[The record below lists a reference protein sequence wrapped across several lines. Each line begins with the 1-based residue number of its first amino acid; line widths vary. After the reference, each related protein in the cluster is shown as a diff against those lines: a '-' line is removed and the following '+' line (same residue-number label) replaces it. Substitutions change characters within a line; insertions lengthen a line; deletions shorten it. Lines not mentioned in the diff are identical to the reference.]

1 MTERLHIER
10 VGTIVADGVDIE
22 GADNILFD
30 EGVYEGI
37 GDDVQT
43 VLMGVLDWMASGA
56 QFAKANMSLSTGDG
70 AAGTLDF
77 TCQLEDLLGTPIVVN
92 VPVLVRLFLVGAG
105 NVLSQVADATVTMAT
120 GTRTYSGIEMHLRT
134 TDAAGSF
141 SGSFSGLT
149 AGARYLVTTELIGLG
164 YIIHRS
170 TSALAHA

>member
-1 MTERLHIER
+1 MSERLHIER

-30 EGVYEGI
+30 EGNYEGV
-37 GDDVQT
+37 GTDVQT
-43 VLMGVLDWMASGA
+43 VVTGILDWMASGS
-56 QFAKANMSLSTGDG
+56 QFAKGNMSLSTGDG
-70 AAGTLDF
+70 AAGTLAF
-77 TCQLEDLLGTPIVVN
+77 TCQIEDLLGAPYAVN
-92 VPVLVRLFLVGAG
+92 VPVLVRLFLVGGG
-105 NVLSQVADATVTMAT
+105 NVLSQVTNATVTMTT
-120 GTRTYSGIEMHLRT
+120 GTRTYSGAEMHLRT
-134 TDAAGSF
+134 SDADGSF